1 MRSAPSSFAIR
12 RKSTGSRRGRA
23 PPPRR
28 VPAPRGRPSSTPRIL
43 RGVAAAIL
51 VSGWF
56 AAAVILVHAARTRD
70 ADAVAYQIVG
80 NHVYPVTLAE
90 SKRDTMLVQQMG
102 GDLGVW
108 IAEFDIWLRSML
120 RPPGLAW
127 TLLVLSTAV
136 GTGCLGF
143 AKLSAE
149 NVDSTTDFEAR
160 SRRPS

>member
-12 RKSTGSRRGRA
+12 RKSTSSRRGRA
-23 PPPRR
+23 PAPRR
-28 VPAPRGRPSSTPRIL
+28 LPAPRGRPSSTPLIL

-51 VSGWF
+51 VSGWL
-56 AAAVILVHAARTRD
+56 AAAVILVHASRTHD
-70 ADAVAYQIVG
+70 ADAVAYQVVG
-80 NHVYPVTLAE
+80 NHVYPITLAE

-108 IAEFDIWLRSML
+108 IAEFDVWFRALL

-136 GTGCLGF
+136 GAGCLEF

-149 NVDSTTDFEAR
+149 DVDE
-160 SRRPS
+160 